1 MVTHLEQDILEC
13 EVKWAKVALL
23 RTKLVVC
30 VSCSIMFN
38 SLRPHGLQPARL
50 LYPWNSPG
58 KNTGV
63 GCHSFLQR
71 IFPTQGS
78 ILGLLH
84 CRLILYH
91 LSEQERPLTTIC
103 IFNSSFWNKH
113 PLDHVFHVNPRGLS
127 NR

>member
-78 ILGLLH
+78 NLRLLY
-84 CRLILYH
+84 LL
-91 LSEQERPLTTIC
+91 LWEAGSLPLVSPGKLKASRSDGIPGELFKTL
-103 IFNSSFWNKH
+103 KDDAVKVLH
-113 PLDHVFHVNPRGLS
+113 
-127 NR
+127 